1 MSELNTPLRRVSGSP
16 AFGALL
22 AVLCLAALF
31 SSTEARADETAARA
45 DEYAPLHTRPDTLTK
60 LDLYRH
66 VPGLSRDAAFLAE
79 GQALGEDAG
88 LYRHVSRNFKFGLR
102 YARAVFS
109 LAPAETAPED
119 DHYVFLNLVG
129 ML

>member
-1 MSELNTPLRRVSGSP
+1 MSELNTPLRRLSGFP
-16 AFGALL
+16 AGGALL
-22 AVLCLAALF
+22 GILCLAALLG
-31 SSTEARADETAARA
+31 STAARA

-66 VPGLSRDAAFLAE
+66 VPGLSRDAAFVAE
-79 GQALGEDAG
+79 GQEPGDDAG

-109 LAPAETAPED
+109 LAPTETPPED